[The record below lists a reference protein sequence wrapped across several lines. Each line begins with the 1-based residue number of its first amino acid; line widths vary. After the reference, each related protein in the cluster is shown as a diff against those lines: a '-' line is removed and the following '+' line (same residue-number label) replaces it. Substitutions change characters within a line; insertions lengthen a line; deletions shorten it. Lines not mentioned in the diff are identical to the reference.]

1 MPDPVRP
8 AAARLPVHRA
18 RHASPAAKTSSR
30 AARAWGHAWRA
41 AVWCAC
47 LGGVSSV
54 ALAFGPVPSSAPA
67 ASAAQG
73 PGQHPGQAEGLE
85 RLPERRAQALWR
97 DARWLAFQQGVL
109 SAFQARCEVPAAD
122 DTWVKVAKPA
132 ALPPG
137 SPAGSSDFVSDHPE
151 VRLNCQGRDGLV
163 AVRVRAE
170 FVRMMDSPLNLELSL
185 QFKR

>member
-1 MPDPVRP
+1 MPDQDRQ
-8 AAARLPVHRA
+8 ADG
-18 RHASPAAKTSSR
+18 KTG
-30 AARAWGHAWRA
+30 ARA
-41 AVWCAC
+41 AVHAGPRAPLSPRSVRPGRLVWLGVIGCAC
-47 LGGVSSV
+47 LVGAGSG
-54 ALAFGPVPSSAPA
+54 ALASGPAPQPTA
-67 ASAAQG
+67 PASAAQG
-73 PGQHPGQAEGLE
+73 PGQTPGLE
-85 RLPERRAQALWR
+85 RLSEQRARALWR
-97 DARWLAFQQGVL
+97 DARWLSFQQGVL

-137 SPAGSSDFVSDHPE
+137 SPPGGADFVSDHPE
-151 VRLNCQGRDGLV
+151 VMLNCQGREGLV